1 MLNYKNEI
9 SRTPPSDV
17 PERSFDCGTPL
28 FYCFDCALCEQE
40 TETGYDYYAVNC
52 YTGNRLRISR
62 RKFPM
67 ATYEDVKFAEL
78 VHRSALAGAS
88 RYQIDRPAGQ
98 GISLAKSKQLLRYIL
113 GVILPQCGYAT
124 TAEQVKYGELILEA
138 ISRQETI
145 LVEAGDGFEQSL
157 PYLIA
162 IIITKR
168 GRLNDQANLSLY
180 PEMQYAD
187 MFKLPSIVSMPN
199 VAQQKEIASDWIPA
213 LSRILLDREMI
224 LTPLTAIHRRGRE
237 HFVCQRNLRVH
248 LSREKNQDMRKALV
262 ILLHQGAADDFTGAK
277 DLPLNTMKKICAPKY
292 CDSACRYREVC
303 RFATYR
309 KAAHSYDF
317 DFQVCGHGHILN
329 DGQERFIGR
338 PTFVPNHQLILIS
351 QKHLLENAEKVYA
364 EEISNQTAQQ
374 IMDLVGAQKY
384 HRKGSRNLASIASR
398 KLRNVNNKLFSAL
411 TISVEQVEKCEA
423 VVLDNEATR
432 QLNNI
437 TDISDRLIGILRNEV
452 FYRKAEAII
461 TWARERYKAN
471 LSRVDIGRLLAK
483 TSNTD
488 SELRKQAILLH
499 RAICEQPGIAVH
511 IANEA
516 SDRRE
521 PRFGINPEQYA
532 LHRERS
538 SVKDKIW
545 RRIEKLM
552 LSENMRCVG
561 CDIFYDLIWTLGQL
575 RDCSAY
581 LAQNCEWNYALDV
594 KDGETLLCA
603 TPKNLPE
610 RLSRDL
616 WSRKI
621 PIMLISEEPAST
633 NDTEYIKSALG
644 LDIK

>member
-1 MLNYKNEI
+1 
-9 SRTPPSDV
+9 
-17 PERSFDCGTPL
+17 
-28 FYCFDCALCEQE
+28 
-40 TETGYDYYAVNC
+40 
-52 YTGNRLRISR
+52 
-62 RKFPM
+62 M
-67 ATYEDVKFAEL
+67 ATYEDIKLAEL
-78 VHRSALAGAS
+78 IHRSALAGAS

-98 GISLAKSKQLLRYIL
+98 GISLAKAKQLLRYII

-124 TAEQVKYGELILEA
+124 TAEQVKHGELVLEA

-145 LVEAGDGFEQSL
+145 LVEAGAGFEQSL

-162 IIITKR
+162 IIISKR

-187 MFKLPSIVSMPN
+187 MFKLPSLVSMPN
-199 VAQQKEIASDWIPA
+199 VAQQKEVASDWIPA

-224 LTPLTAIHRRGRE
+224 LTPLTAIHRRGHE
-237 HFVCQRNLRVH
+237 HFVCQRNLRVQ
-248 LSREKNQDMRKALV
+248 LSREKNKNIRKALE

-277 DLPLNTMKKICAPKY
+277 DLPLNTMRKICALKH

-303 RFATYR
+303 RIAAYR
-309 KAAHSYDF
+309 KTAHSFDF

-351 QKHLLENAEKVYA
+351 QKHLLENAEKAYA
-364 EEISNQTAQQ
+364 ESISDHTAQQ
-374 IMDLVGAQKY
+374 IMDSVGAQKY
-384 HRKGSRNLASIASR
+384 HRKGSRNLANVASR
-398 KLRNVNNKLFSAL
+398 KLRNVSNKLFSAL
-411 TISVEQVEKCEA
+411 AIFVEQVEKCEA

-437 TDISDRLIGILRNEV
+437 TDISDRLIGVLRNEV

-461 TWARERYKAN
+461 TWTRERYKAN
-471 LSRVDIGRLLAK
+471 LSRLDIGRLLAE

-488 SELRKQAILLH
+488 SERRRQAVLLH
-499 RAICEQPGIAVH
+499 RAIYEQPGIAVH
-511 IANEA
+511 ITNEV

-532 LHRERS
+532 LHREHS

-561 CDIFYDLIWTLGQL
+561 CDTFYDLIWTLGQL
-575 RDCSAY
+575 RDGSAY
-581 LAQNCEWNYALDV
+581 LAQTGEWIYSLDV
-594 KDGETLLCA
+594 KDGETILLA
-603 TPKNLPE
+603 KLKNLPE
-610 RLSRDL
+610 RLNRDL

-621 PIMLISEEPAST
+621 PIIILSDGAST
-633 NDTEYIKSALG
+633 PDDIKKTEAALG
-644 LDIK
+644 LRLK